1 MKRANLISCLV
12 LSIFLISP
20 VTTWAASCPEG
31 QKMNDRKGE
40 CIKDQTT
47 SSKNKTL
54 NNAFDGEYAVDIRC
68 SWGSI
73 NTMNMNWKIVD
84 GKLNF
89 DDYRWRVKGE
99 VVGNNL
105 SIKGTRRSKSG
116 DWTRLA
122 FRGAFS
128 NNIFPLKGIWQGSKC
143 KGTFTKKENIQIAQ
157 SDNSDVPNRKTFTIK
172 GSKDYLS
179 IADVINDRPVNNN
192 HKQPDLKLVLQ
203 HPKIKTGASSLT
215 YPLVVLIPSS
225 QGLEL
230 MDEVKTARDFR
241 KLGYATLLV
250 YSFKARQ
257 VGGDAAEIGV
267 SINSPTVAVDAMLA
281 LKEMGKVKSI
291 DSNRTALYG
300 ASKGSL
306 SVEETMID
314 AISTHRQ
321 LPTFKVLLSENSNMC
336 FDWSKMPLNKNIKLV
351 VFTGGD
357 DDSGTLSECLERTAI
372 FKEKGYDIE
381 HINYEGAAHRF
392 ILDHKSRKRTDG
404 IGYSKCEWLFNSD
417 GEQGYRVKS
426 TGVTTFPK
434 NRQEIK
440 KTITKCLNRGIEY
453 GGTKEFRKRF
463 FDDAHRIMQA
473 VFQE

>member
-1 MKRANLISCLV
+1 MRRACLIGCVV
-12 LSIFLISP
+12 LSILFVSP
-20 VTTWAASCPEG
+20 VTTWAGSCPEG
-31 QKMNDRKGE
+31 EKWDDRRGQCE
-40 CIKDQTT
+40 KDKTG

-54 NNAFDGEYAVDIRC
+54 NNAFDGEYVVDIRC

-99 VVGNNL
+99 VVGNKL
-105 SIKGTRRSKSG
+105 SVKGTRREKSG
-116 DWTRLA
+116 AWKRLA
-122 FRGAFS
+122 FRGTFS
-128 NNIFPLKGIWQGSKC
+128 NNIFPLKGNWKGSKC
-143 KGTFTKKENIQIAQ
+143 EGTFTKKEKIQAAQ
-157 SDNSDVPNRKTFTIK
+157 SDDSDVPNKKTFIIK
-172 GSKDYLS
+172 GSKDYFS
-179 IADVINDRPVNNN
+179 IADAINDRPVNNN
-192 HKQPDLKLVLQ
+192 HKQPDLKLVLKY
-203 HPKIKTGASSLT
+203 PKATTEDSSLK

-230 MDEVKTARDFR
+230 LDEVKTARDFR

-250 YSFKARQ
+250 YSYKARQ
-257 VGGDAAEIGV
+257 VGGDDAETGV

-281 LKEMGKVKSI
+281 LKEMEKVESI
-291 DSNRTALYG
+291 DSNRAALYG

-306 SVEETMID
+306 SVEETIID
-314 AISTHRQ
+314 ALSINLQ

-357 DDSGTLSECLERTAI
+357 DDSGTLSECLERTII
-372 FKEKGYDIE
+372 FKEKGYDID

-392 ILDHKSRKRTDG
+392 ILDHKSRKRSDG
-404 IGYSKCEWLFNSD
+404 LGYSKCEWLFNSD

-463 FDDAHRIMQA
+463 FDDAHRIMQT

>member
-105 SIKGTRRSKSG
+105 SIKGARRSKSG
-116 DWTRLA
+116 DWKRLA
-122 FRGAFS
+122 FRGTFS
-128 NNIFPLKGIWQGSKC
+128 NNMFPLKGNWKGSKC

-157 SDNSDVPNRKTFTIK
+157 SDDSDVPNRKTFTIK
-172 GSKDYLS
+172 GSKDYFS
-179 IADVINDRPVNNN
+179 IADAINDRPVNNN

-203 HPKIKTGASSLT
+203 YPKIKTGASSLT